1 MTSRGDAPTLDE
13 LLAAHAAGSL
23 PAPVSLIVGTHLA
36 LSPASR
42 RRYALYEA
50 AGGVLLD
57 RIEPAPMAPD
67 AWARICAR
75 LDGAGRDG
83 PPGRRGHPKRPAPPP
98 PDPALRR
105 IPRPLRDY
113 LPPSLDALPWR
124 HLTDAATAELAVP
137 APPGYSATLI
147 NVRAGRPFPRHS
159 HEGTELILVID
170 GGFRDE
176 SGHYVRGDLQIAG
189 PDVEHQPVADE
200 GRDWLWL
207 RVLDAPLRPS
217 PAPGGPGPTDRP

>member
-1 MTSRGDAPTLDE
+1 MSSRDAPTLNE

-36 LSPASR
+36 LSPESR

-57 RIEPAPMAPD
+57 RIEPAPLAPD

-75 LDGAGRDG
+75 LDAEGQGQGRAR
-83 PPGRRGHPKRPAPPP
+83 PAPARPAPPHP
-98 PDPALRR
+98 SLRR
-105 IPRPLRDY
+105 IPQPLRDY

-137 APPGYSATLI
+137 SPPGYSATLI

-159 HEGTELILVID
+159 HEGTELILVLD

-200 GRDWLWL
+200 DRDWLWL
-207 RVLDAPLRPS
+207 RVLDAPLRLT
-217 PAPGGPGPTDRP
+217 PGGGGSGPAGRP